1 MSRLLGLTV
10 IVCVSL
16 SALACDKPKPV
27 EQPAPVADAD
37 TAPTPDSPPAPQE
50 EPKAPTQEADASPEV
65 AAPAPELKEADGGL
79 FKQAPVEEKVFD
91 AKELPIKIE
100 GELEFGVRWQDFF
113 GENLVVAYKST
124 QSKGEEVSGKLFV
137 KHWQIEAERGDGS
150 WQLVRE
156 YKEFVDPCPF
166 DLTLR
171 AVRGPWTLSDLNS
184 DGKAELTM
192 AWRSG
197 CRSDVS
203 PNTHK
208 VLVIEG
214 DQKYVLRGTSKLEG
228 VEGEGTGTFKADPA
242 FAKAPKGFLAHAQM
256 VWAKTVSDNFQ

>member
-1 MSRLLGLTV
+1 MSRFLGLTV

-16 SALACDKPKPV
+16 SSLACDKDKPID
-27 EQPAPVADAD
+27 QAPVDEVTPTPTA
-37 TAPTPDSPPAPQE
+37 APTPTPEAQEAPKPA
-50 EPKAPTQEADASPEV
+50 AQEADAASDAVP
-65 AAPAPELKEADGGL
+65 APAKEAGGL

-91 AKELPIKIE
+91 AKELPAKLE
-100 GELEFGVRWQDFF
+100 GELQFGVRWQDFF
-113 GENLVVAYKST
+113 GENMVAAYKVT
-124 QSKGEEVSGKLFV
+124 QSKGEEVEAKLFV

-156 YKEFVDPCPF
+156 YKEFVAPCAF

-171 AVRGPWTLSDLNS
+171 AQRGPWTLSDING
-184 DGKAELTM
+184 DGKAEVTM

-214 DQKYVLRGTSKLEG
+214 DTKYVLRGTSKLSGPEG
-228 VEGEGTGTFKADPA
+228 DGTGTFKADPA
-242 FAKAPKGFLAHAQM
+242 FAKAPKGFLEHAEL